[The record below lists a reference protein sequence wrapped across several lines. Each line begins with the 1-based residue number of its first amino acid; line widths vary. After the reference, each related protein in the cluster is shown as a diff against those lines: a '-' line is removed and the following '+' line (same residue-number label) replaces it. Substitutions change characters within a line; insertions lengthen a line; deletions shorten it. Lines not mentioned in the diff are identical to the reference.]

1 MSTKHIVNVIPPS
14 VKRTG
19 SYFVVEYSAGFLWK
33 CRETKTVPS
42 QYLEAFN
49 DALSPLGYA
58 ISLSAERIGKIL
70 ILITKTC
77 QFHKK
82 VMKLNTKKRQ
92 KSINAAWFSLNVMES
107 EMEQTSET
115 VIASH
120 ENKIGIIEGEAKMS
134 AM

>member
-58 ISLSAERIGKIL
+58 ISLSAERIVKIL

-82 VMKLNTKKRQ
+82 VMKLNTKNDKNPQMPLGSLLTSWKAKWNKPRRQ
-92 KSINAAWFSLNVMES
+92 SSQVMR
-107 EMEQTSET
+107 TR
-115 VIASH
+115 
-120 ENKIGIIEGEAKMS
+120 
-134 AM
+134 